1 MLEPRALSRS
11 PTSSGGEPRPT
22 GGRGWVFARLL
33 FLVLLASS
41 LFAPVAAHS
50 EKAASPEPRM
60 VVEARELVY
69 DETKNTVS
77 ARGNVQIYY
86 KGRLLE
92 ADRVTYDRASG
103 RIRAEG
109 NARLTEPDGAVERAA
124 SFDLTDDF
132 KNGFIQSLEADTA
145 NNTHFGAP
153 HAERRGDANGQATI
167 FDYGTYTACDACKDD
182 PSKPRLWQIHAKRII
197 HDGVE
202 KMIYYEDASLE
213 FLDIPVAYMPYWSSP
228 DPTVKRKS
236 GLLMPTTTYGSYVG
250 YGFGIPIYWAI
261 SPDKDLTV
269 TPTYFTKQGPLLKGE
284 YRQRFETGSFVILA
298 EGTKPNDRG
307 AFPSPPYGASNLK
320 YRGAVES
327 RGEFYPNDYWKFG
340 WDVTALSDRYFL
352 QDYRQQNPLYGNL
365 FFRERSSTVYLTG
378 QGDRSYF
385 DVRGYYFQGLAP
397 NDLQSQ
403 LPTAHPITDYNRAFD
418 VDPYKTMGIGG
429 QITLDANFTS
439 TSAQIADYESIQPR
453 TLDLFN
459 GLYTVCQ
466 IYSPVA
472 NRSLSNCLLR
482 GIGGS
487 YESGTVQASW
497 KRRVI
502 DPVGGVWTPFAF
514 ARFAGSYLDYNTT
527 ETAPV
532 YNSLYQPIPN
542 AAQGLFVNGADNAF
556 RGQATPGVG
565 VDWRYPLVARSA
577 AGALV
582 VEPIAQ
588 IIARPNQSSI
598 PSLVNMDAQSLV
610 FDDSNLFEWN
620 KFSGYDRFETGTRVN
635 YGGQAT
641 FTFNNGAYVNGL
653 VGQSAQ
659 VAGQNPYASPDAA
672 NVGLSSGLDNHV
684 SDIVGRLVVSPISP
698 ITFIAKARFDPSDFS
713 ARRLDGF
720 ASIKLDPLSFEA
732 HYANYE
738 AQQLIG
744 FDKRRQGLALNAKYN
759 LTKNYFVSG
768 TVTFDMSR
776 YLYNNLTPYPTL
788 TTTYT
793 GVNLQG
799 AAPVFSVA
807 AMGFGG
813 GYQDECTTFLVNYTS
828 NYQQQT
834 NTGLPARNQTVMVS
848 LQLRTLGS
856 VSFNQA
862 LSSVTMNDGVRTQP

>member
-1 MLEPRALSRS
+1 MGNSRALSRL
-11 PTSSGGEPRPT
+11 PTTAVREPWPKR
-22 GGRGWVFARLL
+22 GRGLARLL
-33 FLVLLASS
+33 SFLLLGSS
-41 LFAPVAAHS
+41 LFVPAAAWG

-69 DETKNTVS
+69 DQTKNTVS

-92 ADRVTYDRASG
+92 ADRVTYDRDTG

-109 NARLTEPDGAVERAA
+109 HARLTEADGAVERAE

-132 KNGFIQSLEADTA
+132 KNGFIQSLQADTA
-145 NNTHFGAP
+145 DNTHFGAP
-153 HAERRGDANGQATI
+153 YAERRGDASSQETI
-167 FDYGTYTACDACKDD
+167 FDHGTYTACDACKDD

-202 KMIYYEDASLE
+202 KMIYYEDATLE
-213 FLDIPVAYMPYWSSP
+213 FLDFPVAYMPYWSSP

-236 GLLMPTTTYGSYVG
+236 GLLMPTETYGSYVG
-250 YGFGIPIYWAI
+250 YGFGVPIYWAI
-261 SPDKDLTV
+261 SPNADLTV

-284 YRQRFETGSFVILA
+284 YRQRFETGSFSILA

-352 QDYRQQNPLYGNL
+352 QDYRQWNPLYGNL
-365 FFRERSSTVYLTG
+365 FFKERSSTVYLTG
-378 QGDRSYF
+378 QGDRSWF
-385 DVRGYYFQGLAP
+385 DMRAYYFQGLSP
-397 NDLQSQ
+397 NDLQAQ

-429 QITLDANFTS
+429 QVTLDANFTS

-453 TLDLFN
+453 TLDKFN
-459 GLYTVCQ
+459 GLYTVCS
-466 IYSPVA
+466 IYSPTPNRA
-472 NRSLSNCLLR
+472 NSTCLLR
-482 GIGGS
+482 GIGGN
-487 YESGTVQASW
+487 YESGTVEASW
-497 KRRVI
+497 KRRAI

-514 ARFAGSYLDYNTT
+514 ARFSGSYLNYNTT
-527 ETAPV
+527 DTAPV
-532 YNSLYQPIPN
+532 YNATLQPIPN
-542 AAQGLFVNGADNAF
+542 AAQGLFVNGADNSF
-556 RGQATPGVG
+556 NGQVTPGAG
-565 VDWRYPLVARSA
+565 VEWRYPLIARSA

-582 VEPIAQ
+582 LEPIAQ
-588 IIARPNQSSI
+588 VIARPNQSSI

-610 FDDSNLFEWN
+610 FDDTNLFEWS
-620 KFSGYDRFETGTRVN
+620 KFSGYNRFETGTRAN
-635 YGGQAT
+635 YGGQGT
-641 FTFNNGAYVNGL
+641 FTLNNGGYVNAL
-653 VGQSAQ
+653 IGQSAQ
-659 VAGQNPYASPDAA
+659 LAGQNSYATADAA
-672 NVGLSSGLDNHV
+672 NVGLSSGLDHRV

-698 ITFIAKARFDPSDFS
+698 ITFTAKALFDPATFA
-713 ARRLDGF
+713 ARRVDGF
-720 ASIKLDPLSFEA
+720 ASIKLDPMSFDV

-738 AQQLIG
+738 AQPLIG
-744 FDKRRQGLALNAKYN
+744 FDKRRQGLAFNAKYN

-776 YLYNNLTPYPTL
+776 YLYNGLTLYPTL
-788 TTTYT
+788 YTTYT
-793 GVNLQG
+793 GINLQG
-799 AAPVFSVA
+799 TAPVFSVA
-807 AMGFGG
+807 ALGFGG

-828 NYQQQT
+828 NYTTQT

-848 LQLRTLGS
+848 LQLRTLGAIN
-856 VSFNQA
+856 FNQS
-862 LSSVTMNDGVRTQP
+862 LGTFTMNDGVRSQP